1 MGNGVTNA
9 DATGSMI
16 PNCRMQKHP
25 HLDSFMYSIDF
36 LDFPGPHLYPPSF
49 DSEITQEELD
59 SIIANFSESQLI
71 GEEKDFA
78 PSLALGSASSKDLA
92 VLEVFSKEQVN
103 ENYTYTVTC
112 PKEGNMTFY
121 TIKIFF
127 SSVVL
132 DTFPIFAVHHFFQI

>member
-1 MGNGVTNA
+1 
-9 DATGSMI
+9 
-16 PNCRMQKHP
+16 
-25 HLDSFMYSIDF
+25 MYSIDF

-49 DSEITQEELD
+49 DSEITQEVVD
-59 SIIANFSESQLI
+59 SIIVNFSESLLI
-71 GEEKDFA
+71 DEEKDFA
-78 PSLALGSASSKDLA
+78 PSLALGSPSSKDLA

-127 SSVVL
+127 YSVVL
-132 DTFPIFAVHHFFQI
+132 DTFPIFAVHRFFQI

>member
-1 MGNGVTNA
+1 
-9 DATGSMI
+9 
-16 PNCRMQKHP
+16 
-25 HLDSFMYSIDF
+25 MYSIDF

-49 DSEITQEELD
+49 DSENTQEVID
-59 SIIANFSESQLI
+59 SMILNFSESLLI
-71 GEEKDFA
+71 DEEKDFA
-78 PSLALGSASSKDLA
+78 PPISLGSPSSKDLA

-127 SSVVL
+127 CSVVL
-132 DTFPIFAVHHFFQI
+132 DTFPIFAVHRFFQI